1 MDDNEQ
7 YINGEWDPRVLLHS
21 TNNDTYLPGPLCTAM
36 WICLVSLRGVT
47 SALSDENIS
56 GRHNAGKG
64 VGDASSHRHTDAGSK
79 SSTFQEDL
87 MRLINP
93 DSTFSEKEQTLKVY
107 LREHVVNRVHSDP
120 KCS

>member
-1 MDDNEQ
+1 
-7 YINGEWDPRVLLHS
+7 
-21 TNNDTYLPGPLCTAM
+21 M

-56 GRHNAGKG
+56 GGRHNAGKG
-64 VGDASSHRHTDAGSK
+64 VGDASSHRHNDAGSK

-93 DSTFSEKEQTLKVY
+93 DSTFSEKEQTPKV
-107 LREHVVNRVHSDP
+107 RIRGHVVSRVYTDP
-120 KCS
+120 QCS

>member
-1 MDDNEQ
+1 M
-7 YINGEWDPRVLLHS
+7 
-21 TNNDTYLPGPLCTAM
+21 
-36 WICLVSLRGVT
+36 SLRGVT

-64 VGDASSHRHTDAGSK
+64 VCDVGIK

-93 DSTFSEKEQTLKVY
+93 DSTFSEKEQTPKV
-107 LREHVVNRVHSDP
+107 RRRQHVVNAHPVSFDVL
-120 KCS
+120 